1 MHFFAFTEYW
11 HANAIRRFGCT
22 NQDPQ
27 LRITVPDPVFL
38 KRRMRSIVRPIFR
51 NSVRLPILVVTAGFV
66 FGIGLNFS
74 ETRQRVTT
82 AEFRMHAVETFALS
96 SVGRLVPGR
105 ESVRKAQA
113 IAIMDAQG
121 MGIDLSIASVGVG
134 AKRGGDSAAD
144 EIAFARLAR
153 RFPETLK
160 AAEEGDA
167 FRERLSKAWKSD
179 SKALADGSP
188 PNGKSQIISD
198 AQGRIGACVVE
209 MRASGESLNAM
220 ISMAYLESEVDAN
233 KRKARSLGISA
244 TDVAFLVSAHESAHC
259 VIGMARRAGL
269 FSTAWADPKWKIP
282 LSWSDARFEDDRDSP
297 ALAKAEE
304 SAADALAILWAA
316 DVLGARK
323 ARQLGHFAIYA
334 RSRGAR
340 SSSNDGL
347 HDSSRVLTR
356 ILAMGKNDQP
366 PSTTNRAMLAWQT
379 ASFQTKDEIF
389 ERAALQMAAEQ
400 RPSIF

>member
-1 MHFFAFTEYW
+1 M
-11 HANAIRRFGCT
+11 
-22 NQDPQ
+22 
-27 LRITVPDPVFL
+27 VPDSVFL
-38 KRRMRSIVRPIFR
+38 KRGTRRIVQSICR
-51 NSVRLPILVVTAGFV
+51 NSATLPILVITAGLA
-66 FGIGLNFS
+66 FGIGLNS
-74 ETRQRVTT
+74 SGTRQRVTT
-82 AEFRMHAVETFALS
+82 AESRAHAVETFALS

-105 ESVRKAQA
+105 ESARKAQA
-113 IAIMDAQG
+113 IAIMEAQG
-121 MGIDLSIASVGVG
+121 MGIDMSIASVGIG
-134 AKRGGDSAAD
+134 GKRGRDLAAD
-144 EIAFARLAR
+144 EIAFARLAQ
-153 RFPETLK
+153 RFPETLN

-188 PNGKSQIISD
+188 PNGRSQIISD

-220 ISMAYLESEVDAN
+220 ISMAYLESEVNAN
-233 KRKARSLGISA
+233 RRKARSLGISA

-269 FSTAWADPKWKIP
+269 FSISWADPNWKIP
-282 LSWSDARFEDDRDSP
+282 LSWGEARFEDDRDSP

-304 SAADALAILWAA
+304 GAADALAVLWAA

-323 ARQLGHFAIYA
+323 ARQLGRFAIYA

-340 SSSNDGL
+340 SSTNDGL

-356 ILAMGKNDQP
+356 IMAMDHSDQP
-366 PSTTNRAMLAWQT
+366 SSTTNRAMLAWQT
-379 ASFQTKDEIF
+379 ASFETQNEIF
-389 ERAALQMAAEQ
+389 ERAALQMAEKQ
-400 RPSIF
+400 RASIF